1 MFDASTTY
9 VSLEQDTSLGMI
21 TLRADLASD
30 KLKKAINEIGLGDLP
45 AQRQIVSSSEL
56 SLGWMSPDE
65 LMLFC
70 APQNVADIVQTI
82 ADHLA
87 GEHSL
92 VVDVSDA
99 RAHFVL
105 KGAHIRE
112 VIAKLAPVDLDP
124 TQFDV
129 GELRRTRFGQI
140 AAAFWFSD
148 QTTAHIICFRSVAA
162 YMHEQLIRAAASGS
176 EMGIGSEA

>member
-70 APQNVADIVQTI
+70 ASQNVADIVQTI

-124 TQFDV
+124 TQLDV

-162 YMHEQLIRAAASGS
+162 YMHEQLIRAAAR
-176 EMGIGSEA
+176 